1 MKMLPTKRRSF
12 TFKQRLIKIG
22 HKLETQKHKEHKQSN
37 INMYTVIEIKFR
49 YLMLL
54 HNYGDI

>member
-37 INMYTVIEIKFR
+37 INMYSHRDEI
-49 YLMLL
+49 
-54 HNYGDI
+54 